1 MIYSENEIKF
11 QKSFAN
17 IFLVKLCFF
26 GILIRCKK
34 NIVCE
39 FFEIFNLKIIRKVM
53 CIAFISLYLCVCWRH
68 FAMENEL
75 IFEKITIS
83 FLIRLHLQK
92 FCNIRTYLLFLQVSQ
107 SCFNRASRNFA
118 CVIEFFNGF
127 YQPRSKLKSMKSFIQ
142 NYLSKNWGPKFK
154 I

>member
-1 MIYSENEIKF
+1 MLFWNLNKMQEEHCLWLFRNFSFENN
-11 QKSFAN
+11 QKSYVYSIHF
-17 IFLVKLCFF
+17 I
-26 GILIRCKK
+26 
-34 NIVCE
+34 
-39 FFEIFNLKIIRKVM
+39 
-53 CIAFISLYLCVCWRH
+53 ISLRMLTSFCHGKRI
-68 FAMENEL
+68 N
-75 IFEKITIS
+75 FEKITIS

-92 FCNIRTYLLFLQVSQ
+92 FCNIRTYLLFPQVSQ